1 MERFFIELVQA
12 GVDKARL
19 DELFPDV
26 LGGLDMDLVRK
37 IKLQD
42 RLVSPAALW
51 NIAPPMMMA
60 SNNWVVSGKKTVS
73 RKPVIA
79 NDPHLEINRL
89 PNVWYEMALT
99 VGDTY
104 AMGGTMPGAPAL
116 LVGRNP
122 HLTWTA
128 TYTFMDA
135 TDSWIEQCRE
145 GKYFRAPDQ
154 WVPFSIRKETIR
166 RKKKDPVT
174 VTFYENH
181 HGVLEGDP
189 QEEGYYL
196 ATAWAPALSGA
207 ETFNNIVQ
215 VLDTTSVRQGMDF
228 KPGGNVMEFCAG
240 GHRRK
245 HWLSDDRADAK
256 TAPESAVFVPFPGGR
271 RKMTGRDL
279 KILRICRHLST
290 RIAGIW

>member
-1 MERFFIELVQA
+1 M
-12 GVDKARL
+12 
-19 DELFPDV
+19 
-26 LGGLDMDLVRK
+26 
-37 IKLQD
+37 
-42 RLVSPAALW
+42 SPAALW

-145 GKYFRAPDQ
+145 GKYFRARSVGAVFHQ
-154 WVPFSIRKETIR
+154 KRNHSAQE
-166 RKKKDPVT
+166 KDPVT

-181 HGVLEGDP
+181 HGCWK
-189 QEEGYYL
+189 
-196 ATAWAPALSGA
+196 ATRHIILPPPGHRLFRA
-207 ETFNNIVQ
+207 ETFNIVQ
-215 VLDTTSVRQGMDF
+215 VPILPAFG
-228 KPGGNVMEFCAG
+228 
-240 GHRRK
+240 
-245 HWLSDDRADAK
+245 RAWI
-256 TAPESAVFVPFPGGR
+256 SF
-271 RKMTGRDL
+271 
-279 KILRICRHLST
+279 
-290 RIAGIW
+290 